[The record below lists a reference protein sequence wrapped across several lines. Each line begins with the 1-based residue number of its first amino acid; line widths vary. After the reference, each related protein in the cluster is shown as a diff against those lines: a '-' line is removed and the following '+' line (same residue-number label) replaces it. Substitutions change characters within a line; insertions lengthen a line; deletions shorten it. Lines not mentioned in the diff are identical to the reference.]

1 MLLLKKMW
9 YHITIPL
16 ARLLPTPQK
25 ADSGPEKAQGLSGAD
40 SGADSP
46 SIYSVRANSPNSLR
60 AAFA

>member
-1 MLLLKKMW
+1 MLATLERTVVS
-9 YHITIPL
+9 YYYP

-25 ADSGPEKAQGLSGAD
+25 ADSGPEKAQGPSDAD